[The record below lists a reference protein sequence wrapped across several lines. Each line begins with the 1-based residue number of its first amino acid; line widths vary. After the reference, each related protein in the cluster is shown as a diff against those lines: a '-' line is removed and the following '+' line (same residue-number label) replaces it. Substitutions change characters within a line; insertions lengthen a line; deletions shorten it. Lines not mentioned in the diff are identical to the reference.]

1 MPLRAHAADWEVGL
15 RNQLRN
21 TVGSAYRI
29 GEQRGKA
36 KLDVRFSDGT
46 RKTKSLGIPWL
57 QASAGGIQ
65 KAVEAI
71 AQGVAVGLTIEEALE
86 AHQGQQKQAPL
97 PTKKVDPNQLVSLF
111 DQWLESLSKLGKVR
125 SDTQFKYTRN
135 RLVQATAA
143 ASADQ
148 LLETVGD
155 MFPKPGRSKEIR
167 LQHLARFFRWAVE
180 KKHLDA
186 KRWMPPVTVKDVV
199 GDKEKKPK
207 VGLPLQDQEIL
218 DLIESLPTDKA
229 GERWKTVLRFLAAY
243 GLRPVEIQHL
253 SIHAD
258 DGRLWCDYIKRS
270 GKGETDPRV
279 LKPLHEEWEQEWGL
293 LEQVANG
300 LDLPPFGGGV
310 ANAGRR
316 YLTRQQGWKPL
327 EAKGVTM
334 YSFRHGYALRAH
346 QQYGLS
352 ARIAARVMGHSV
364 QTHNEN
370 YGTWADVDEID
381 KAYEAGKRY
390 RQRLKG

>member
-1 MPLRAHAADWEVGL
+1 MPLRAYAADWEAGL
-15 RNQLRN
+15 RNQLSN

-71 AQGVAVGLTIEEALE
+71 AQGVAVGLTVEEALE

-135 RLVQATAA
+135 RLIQATAA
-143 ASADQ
+143 SSADQ

-167 LQHLARFFRWAVE
+167 LQHLARFLRWAVE

-186 KRWMPPVTVKDVV
+186 KRWTPPVTVKDVV
-199 GDKEKKPK
+199 GIKDKKPK
-207 VGLPLQDQEIL
+207 VGVPLQDQEIL

-229 GERWKTVLRFLAAY
+229 GERWKTVLRFLAVY
-243 GLRPVEIQHL
+243 GLRPVEIMHL

-279 LKPLHEEWEQEWGL
+279 LKPLHEEWAQMWGL
-293 LEQVANG
+293 LEQVTKG

-316 YLTRQQGWKPL
+316 YLRRQRGWKRMLGP
-327 EAKGVTM
+327 
-334 YSFRHGYALRAH
+334 
-346 QQYGLS
+346 
-352 ARIAARVMGHSV
+352 
-364 QTHNEN
+364 
-370 YGTWADVDEID
+370 
-381 KAYEAGKRY
+381 
-390 RQRLKG
+390 